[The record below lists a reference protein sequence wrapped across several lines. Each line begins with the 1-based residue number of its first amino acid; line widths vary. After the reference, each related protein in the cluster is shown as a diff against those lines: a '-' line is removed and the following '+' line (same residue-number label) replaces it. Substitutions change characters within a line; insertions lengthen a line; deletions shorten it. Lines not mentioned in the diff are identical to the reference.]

1 MKKYDVVA
9 LGEILIDF
17 TFAGVNSE
25 GKNLY
30 EENAGG
36 APANCVSALAKLG
49 GKGAFIGMTGRD
61 SFGEDVRR
69 VLEKLSVDT
78 SGMRYTESQHTT
90 LAFVS
95 LDESGERH
103 FSFCRNPGAD
113 TQLSEK
119 DLDTAMLENARI
131 LHIGSLSLTDE
142 PCKSATLKAIE
153 IVKNAGGLISYDPN
167 YRANLWHERSDA
179 IPIMKS
185 IFPLAD
191 SVKVSDEEL
200 ALLFGAE
207 TSLEAGGNLILDT
220 GVRLALITLGSKGVY
235 YAAKLPSGERIAGTV
250 GCKKVDVV
258 DTTGAGDSF
267 TGGMLYRLSRREA
280 PFAFTQAELE
290 ADLRFANT
298 VASICVTRRGAIPA
312 LPALSEVEEALS
324 EQR

>member
-17 TFAGVNSE
+17 TFAGTNAD
-25 GKNLY
+25 GKNVY

-36 APANCVSALAKLG
+36 APANCVSAVAKLG
-49 GKGAFIGMTGRD
+49 GKGAFIGMTGYD

-69 VLEKLSVDT
+69 VLEKINVDT
-78 SGMRYTESQHTT
+78 SGMRRTESQHTT

-95 LDESGERH
+95 LDENGERH

-113 TQLSEK
+113 TQLSVK
-119 DLDTAMLENARI
+119 DLDSPMLENARI

-142 PCKSATLKAIE
+142 PAKSATLGAID
-153 IVKNAGGLISYDPN
+153 IVKRSGGLISYDPN
-167 YRANLWHERSDA
+167 YRAALWHGRSDA
-179 IPIMKS
+179 IPLMKS

-200 ALLFGAE
+200 SLLFGSE
-207 TSLEAGGNLILDT
+207 TSVEDGAKKILDMGAT
-220 GVRLALITLGSKGVY
+220 LSMVTLGAKGVH
-235 YAAKLPSGERIAGTV
+235 YAACMENGSVISGTV
-250 GCKKVDVV
+250 GCQSVKVV

-267 TGGMLYRLSRREA
+267 TGGMLYRLTRREN
-280 PFAFTQAELE
+280 PLLFTQEELE
-290 ADLRFANT
+290 SDLRFANT

-312 LPALSEVEEALS
+312 LPTLSEVENF
-324 EQR
+324 R